1 MREIKFRAWDNQYKK
16 YITSQN
22 EDEDCDACMGFKFD
36 TEGYYFENDGS
47 KVTRFIFEQFTG
59 FHDKN
64 GKEIYEGDIVKSID
78 SDFNRVIK
86 WSDITP
92 SFTMQRDDFKECVW
106 YNEKYCEVIG
116 NIHENP
122 ELISE
127 QQNEK

>member
-1 MREIKFRAWDNQYKK
+1 MREIKFRAWNTTTRGYLYTGDWKGKFKLSNLFTY
-16 YITSQN
+16 T
-22 EDEDCDACMGFKFD
+22 EDTPDVYE
-36 TEGYYFENDGS
+36 
-47 KVTRFIFEQFTG
+47 VEQFTG
-59 FHDKN
+59 LHDKN
-64 GKEIYEGDIVKSID
+64 GKEVYEGDIVKSID

-127 QQNEK
+127 QQYEK